1 MWFPIGH
8 EIRPTLF
15 ADRNPEVAEKFE
27 RSTIN
32 PGRHAGA
39 RINYD
44 HEEAKSNQC

>member
-8 EIRPTLF
+8 DIRPTVF

-32 PGRHAGA
+32 PGRH
-39 RINYD
+39 
-44 HEEAKSNQC
+44 EEAKSNHC

>member
-8 EIRPTLF
+8 DIRPTVF
-15 ADRNPEVAEKFE
+15 ADRNPEVAEKFK

-44 HEEAKSNQC
+44 HEEAKSNHC